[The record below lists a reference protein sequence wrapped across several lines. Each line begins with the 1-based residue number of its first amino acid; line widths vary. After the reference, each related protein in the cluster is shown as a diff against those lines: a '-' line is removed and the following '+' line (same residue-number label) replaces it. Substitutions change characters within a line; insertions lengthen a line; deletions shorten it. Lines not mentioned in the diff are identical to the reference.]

1 MSYTFKI
8 ALRYFFSR
16 SKQTV
21 VNRINSFALFMV
33 SISTAALFIVL
44 SAFAGLKDF
53 GLSFVNKFDPDF
65 EILPN
70 EGAYVYVTEKTIEN
84 LIKIPEIIAVAP
96 EIEEKVF
103 LTFKE
108 KNQVATLKA
117 VSPSYTKVI
126 PIDSLITLG
135 DWLSFKG
142 PDVVLGFGVAGN
154 LTAGVYDYN
163 NFLNVTVPKKS
174 NKSLLNLDPFN
185 SSPAL
190 ISGLYQVTEELD
202 KKYLFSSL
210 EFGQELLE
218 LDKNQYSFLA
228 LKTGPEINKSELY
241 KRILPLFKF
250 PISLSS
256 RKDKNAALYRM
267 LNVENLAIYF
277 IFSLVMVIALFNLI
291 GALIMM
297 VLDKQKQLKILLCL
311 GARPKGIQKIFF
323 LLGML
328 ICSIGGTFGLMI
340 GIIIV
345 LIQLYYPLISVPGTN
360 LSYPVLF
367 EFKNIFV
374 VIITLITLGTF
385 STFWATNGISK
396 KIVRIKQTPQ
406 L

>member
-8 ALRYFFSR
+8 ALRYFLSK

-33 SISTAALFIVL
+33 TISTASLFIVL

-65 EILPN
+65 EIQSYK
-70 EGAYVYVTEKTIEN
+70 GAYISVSEKTIRN
-84 LIKIPEIIAVAP
+84 LLEIPEIIAVAP

-117 VSPSYTKVI
+117 VSPSYVKVI

-142 PDVVLGFGVAGN
+142 PDVVLGFGIAGN

-163 NFLNVTVPKKS
+163 NFLNITVPKKS

-190 ISGLYQVTEELD
+190 IAGLYQVTEELD

-218 LDKNQYSFLA
+218 LNKNQYSLLA
-228 LKTGPEINKSELY
+228 LKTKPEVNKTELY

-277 IFSLVMVIALFNLI
+277 IFSLVMIIALFNLI

-297 VLDKQKQLKILLCL
+297 VLDKQRQLKILLSL

-323 LLGML
+323 SLGVL
-328 ICSIGGTFGLMI
+328 ICFIGGIFGLI
-340 GIIIV
+340 LGTIIV
-345 LIQLYYPLISVPGTN
+345 LIQLHFPFILVPGTN
-360 LSYPVLF
+360 LPYPVLF
-367 EFKNIFV
+367 KFENIFI

-385 STFWATNGISK
+385 STFWATKGISK

>member
-1 MSYTFKI
+1 MSYSFKI

-33 SISTAALFIVL
+33 FISTVALFVVL

-65 EILPN
+65 EIRSN
-70 EGAYVYVTEKTIEN
+70 EGAYIYVSNKTVEN
-84 LIKIPEIIAVAP
+84 LLKIPEIIAAAP

-117 VSPSYTKVI
+117 VSPSYIKVI
-126 PIDSLITLG
+126 PVDSLITLG

-142 PDVVLGFGVAGN
+142 PDVVLGFGIAGN

-174 NKSLLNLDPFN
+174 NKSLLSLDPFN

-210 EFGQELLE
+210 EFGQELLG
-218 LDKNQYSFLA
+218 LNRNQYSLLA
-228 LKTGPEINKSELY
+228 LKTEPGINKTELY
-241 KRILPLFKF
+241 NKILPFFKF
-250 PISLSS
+250 PISLTS

-277 IFSLVMVIALFNLI
+277 IFSLVMIIALFNLI
-291 GALIMM
+291 GAIIMM
-297 VLDKQKQLKILLCL
+297 VLDKQGQLKILLSL
-311 GARPKGIQKIFF
+311 GASPKGIQKIFF
-323 LLGML
+323 SLGML
-328 ICSIGGTFGLMI
+328 ICFFGGVFGLLI

-345 LIQLYYPLISVPGTN
+345 LMQLYYPFILVPGTN
-360 LSYPVLF
+360 MSYPVLF
-367 EFKNIFV
+367 EFKNIFIV
-374 VIITLITLGTF
+374 LITLITLGVF
-385 STFWATNGISK
+385 STLWATKGISK
-396 KIVRIKQTPQ
+396 KTIRIKQV

>member
-21 VNRINSFALFMV
+21 VNRINTFALFMV
-33 SISTAALFIVL
+33 FISTAALFIVL

-65 EILPN
+65 EIRSN
-70 EGAYVYVTEKTIEN
+70 EGAYMSVSENTIEN
-84 LIKIPEIIAVAP
+84 LLEIPEIMAAAP

-103 LTFKE
+103 LTFKD

-117 VSPSYTKVI
+117 VSPSYIKVI
-126 PIDSLITLG
+126 PVDSLITLG

-142 PDVVLGFGVAGN
+142 PDVVLGFGIAGN

-174 NKSLLNLDPFN
+174 NKSLLSLDPFN

-190 ISGLYQVTEELD
+190 VSGLYQVTEELD

-210 EFGQELLE
+210 DFGQELLE
-218 LDKNQYSFLA
+218 LNKNQYSFLA
-228 LKTGPEINKSELY
+228 IKTKPGINKIDLY
-241 KRILPLFKF
+241 NKILPFFNF
-250 PISLSS
+250 PISLIS
-256 RKDKNAALYRM
+256 REEKNASLYRM

-277 IFSLVMVIALFNLI
+277 IFSLVMIIALFNLI
-291 GALIMM
+291 GAIIMM
-297 VLDKQKQLKILLCL
+297 VLDKQDQLKILISL
-311 GARPKGIQKIFF
+311 GARPKAIQKIFF
-323 LLGML
+323 SLGML
-328 ICSIGGTFGLMI
+328 ICFFGGIFGMII

-345 LIQLYYPLISVPGTN
+345 LVQLYFPFILVPGTN

-367 EFKNIFV
+367 EFKNIFIV
-374 VIITLITLGTF
+374 LVTLITLGTF
-385 STFWATNGISK
+385 STFWATKGISK
-396 KIVRIKQTPQ
+396 KIVRIKQA

>member
-1 MSYTFKI
+1 MSYSFKI

-33 SISTAALFIVL
+33 FISTVALFVVL

-65 EILPN
+65 EIRSN
-70 EGAYVYVTEKTIEN
+70 EGAYIYLSDNTVEN
-84 LIKIPEIIAVAP
+84 LLKIPEIIAAAP

-117 VSPSYTKVI
+117 VSPSYIKVI
-126 PIDSLITLG
+126 PVDSLITLG

-142 PDVVLGFGVAGN
+142 PDVVLGFGIAGN

-163 NFLNVTVPKKS
+163 NFLNVTVPKKN
-174 NKSLLNLDPFN
+174 NKSLLSLDLFN

-190 ISGLYQVTEELD
+190 VSGLYQVTEELD

-210 EFGQELLE
+210 EFGQELLG
-218 LDKNQYSFLA
+218 LNKNQYSLLA
-228 LKTGPEINKSELY
+228 LKTEPGINKTKLY
-241 KRILPLFKF
+241 NKILPFFKF
-250 PISLSS
+250 PISLTS

-277 IFSLVMVIALFNLI
+277 IFSLVMIIALFNLI
-291 GALIMM
+291 GAIIMM
-297 VLDKQKQLKILLCL
+297 VLDKQGQLKILLSL
-311 GARPKGIQKIFF
+311 GASPKGIQKIFF
-323 LLGML
+323 SLGML
-328 ICSIGGTFGLMI
+328 ICFFGGVFGLLI

-345 LIQLYYPLISVPGTN
+345 LMQLYYPFILVPGTN
-360 LSYPVLF
+360 MSYPVLF
-367 EFKNIFV
+367 EFKNIFIV
-374 VIITLITLGTF
+374 LITLITLGVF
-385 STFWATNGISK
+385 STLWATKGISK
-396 KIVRIKQTPQ
+396 KTIRIKQV

>member
-1 MSYTFKI
+1 MSYTFRI
-8 ALRYFFSR
+8 ALRYFFSK
-16 SKQTV
+16 SNQTV

-33 SISTAALFIVL
+33 FISTAALFVVL

-65 EILPN
+65 EIRSI
-70 EGAYVYVTEKTIEN
+70 EGAYMSVSEKTIEN
-84 LIKIPEIIAVAP
+84 LLEIPEIIAAAP

-103 LTFKE
+103 LTYKE

-117 VSPSYTKVI
+117 VSPSYVKVV

-142 PDVVLGFGVAGN
+142 PDVVLGFGIAGN

-163 NFLNVTVPKKS
+163 NFLDVTVPKKT

-190 ISGLYQVTEELD
+190 ISGLYQISEELD
-202 KKYLFSSL
+202 KKYLFSSI

-218 LDKNQYSFLA
+218 LNKDQYSFLA
-228 LKTGPEINKSELY
+228 IKTKPGINKIDLY
-241 KRILPLFKF
+241 GKILPFFKF
-250 PISLSS
+250 PISLIS
-256 RKDKNAALYRM
+256 REDKNASLYRM

-277 IFSLVMVIALFNLI
+277 IFSLVMIIALFNLI
-291 GALIMM
+291 GAIIMM
-297 VLDKQKQLKILLCL
+297 VLDKQGQLKILLSL

-323 LLGML
+323 LLGVL
-328 ICSIGGTFGLMI
+328 ICLFGGIFGLII

-345 LIQLYYPLISVPGTN
+345 LFQLYYPFIFVPGTN

-367 EFKNIFV
+367 EFKNILIV
-374 VIITLITLGTF
+374 LITLITLGTF
-385 STFWATNGISK
+385 STFWATKGISK
-396 KIVRIKQTPQ
+396 KIFKIKQALQ

>member
-1 MSYTFKI
+1 MSYSFKI

-33 SISTAALFIVL
+33 FISTVALFVVL

-65 EILPN
+65 EIRSN
-70 EGAYVYVTEKTIEN
+70 EGAYIYLSDNTVEN
-84 LIKIPEIIAVAP
+84 LLKIPEIIAAAP

-117 VSPSYTKVI
+117 VSPSYIKVI
-126 PIDSLITLG
+126 PVDSLITLG

-142 PDVVLGFGVAGN
+142 PDVVLGFGIAGN

-163 NFLNVTVPKKS
+163 NFLNVTVPKKN
-174 NKSLLNLDPFN
+174 NKSLLSLDLFN

-190 ISGLYQVTEELD
+190 VSGLYQVTEELD

-210 EFGQELLE
+210 EFGQELLG
-218 LDKNQYSFLA
+218 LNKNQYSLLA
-228 LKTGPEINKSELY
+228 LKTEPGINKTKLY
-241 KRILPLFKF
+241 NKILPFFKF
-250 PISLSS
+250 PISLTS

-277 IFSLVMVIALFNLI
+277 IFSLVMIIALFNLI
-291 GALIMM
+291 GAIIMM
-297 VLDKQKQLKILLCL
+297 VLDKQGQLKILLSL
-311 GARPKGIQKIFF
+311 GASPKGIQKIFF
-323 LLGML
+323 SLGML
-328 ICSIGGTFGLMI
+328 ICFFGGVFGLLI

-345 LIQLYYPLISVPGTN
+345 LMQLYYPFILVPGTN
-360 LSYPVLF
+360 MSYPVLF
-367 EFKNIFV
+367 ELKNIFIV
-374 VIITLITLGTF
+374 LITLITLGVF
-385 STFWATNGISK
+385 STLWATKGISK
-396 KIVRIKQTPQ
+396 KTFRIKQV

>member
-1 MSYTFKI
+1 MSYSFKI

-33 SISTAALFIVL
+33 FISTVALFVVL

-65 EILPN
+65 EIRSN
-70 EGAYVYVTEKTIEN
+70 EGAYIYVSNKTVEN
-84 LIKIPEIIAVAP
+84 LLKIPEIIAAAP

-117 VSPSYTKVI
+117 VSPSYIKVI
-126 PIDSLITLG
+126 PVDSLITLG

-142 PDVVLGFGVAGN
+142 PDVVLGFGIAGN

-174 NKSLLNLDPFN
+174 NKSLLSLDPFN

-210 EFGQELLE
+210 EFGQELLG
-218 LDKNQYSFLA
+218 LNKNQYSLLA
-228 LKTGPEINKSELY
+228 LKTEPGINKTELY
-241 KRILPLFKF
+241 NKILPFFKF
-250 PISLSS
+250 PISLTS

-277 IFSLVMVIALFNLI
+277 IFSLVMIIALFNLI
-291 GALIMM
+291 GAIIMM
-297 VLDKQKQLKILLCL
+297 VLDKQGQLKILLSL
-311 GARPKGIQKIFF
+311 GASPKGIQKIFF
-323 LLGML
+323 SLGML
-328 ICSIGGTFGLMI
+328 ICFFGGVFGLLI

-345 LIQLYYPLISVPGTN
+345 LMQLYYPFILVPGTN
-360 LSYPVLF
+360 MSYPVLF
-367 EFKNIFV
+367 EFKNIFIV
-374 VIITLITLGTF
+374 LITLITLGVF
-385 STFWATNGISK
+385 STLWATKGISK
-396 KIVRIKQTPQ
+396 KTIRIKQV

>member
-1 MSYTFKI
+1 
-8 ALRYFFSR
+8 
-16 SKQTV
+16 
-21 VNRINSFALFMV
+21 MV

-228 LKTGPEINKSELY
+228 LKTVPEINKTELY
-241 KRILPLFKF
+241 KKF
-250 PISLSS
+250 RLSLSFQF
-256 RKDKNAALYRM
+256 LY
-267 LNVENLAIYF
+267 
-277 IFSLVMVIALFNLI
+277 
-291 GALIMM
+291 
-297 VLDKQKQLKILLCL
+297 
-311 GARPKGIQKIFF
+311 
-323 LLGML
+323 LLG
-328 ICSIGGTFGLMI
+328 
-340 GIIIV
+340 
-345 LIQLYYPLISVPGTN
+345 
-360 LSYPVLF
+360 
-367 EFKNIFV
+367 
-374 VIITLITLGTF
+374 
-385 STFWATNGISK
+385 
-396 KIVRIKQTPQ
+396 KIKMQHYIEC
-406 L
+406 

>member
-33 SISTAALFIVL
+33 FISTAALFIVL

-53 GLSFVNKFDPDF
+53 GISFVNKFDPDF
-65 EILPN
+65 EIRSVK
-70 EGAYVYVTEKTIEN
+70 GAYMPVSDKTIEN
-84 LIKIPEIIAVAP
+84 LLEIPEIIAAAP

-103 LTFKE
+103 LTFKD
-108 KNQVATLKA
+108 KNQVAILKA
-117 VSPSYTKVI
+117 VTPSYIKVI

-142 PDVVLGFGVAGN
+142 SEVVLGFGIAGN
-154 LTAGVYDYN
+154 LSAGVYDYN
-163 NFLNVTVPKKS
+163 NFLNVTVPKKN

-202 KKYLFSSL
+202 KKYLFSSI
-210 EFGQELLE
+210 EFGQELLG
-218 LDKNQYSFLA
+218 LNKNQYSFLA
-228 LKTGPEINKSELY
+228 IKTKSGINKIDLY
-241 KRILPLFKF
+241 NKILPFFKF
-250 PISLSS
+250 PISLVS
-256 RKDKNAALYRM
+256 REDKNASLYRM

-277 IFSLVMVIALFNLI
+277 IFSLVMIIALFNLI
-291 GALIMM
+291 GAIIMM
-297 VLDKQKQLKILLCL
+297 VLDKQEQLKILLSL
-311 GARPKGIQKIFF
+311 GARPMGIQKIFF

-328 ICSIGGTFGLMI
+328 ICFFGGIFGLMI

-345 LIQLYYPLISVPGTN
+345 LVQFYFPFILVPGTN
-360 LSYPVLF
+360 LSYPVIF
-367 EFKNIFV
+367 EIKNILIV
-374 VIITLITLGTF
+374 LATLFSLGTF
-385 STFWATNGISK
+385 STFWATKGISK
-396 KIVRIKQTPQ
+396 KIFRFKQA

>member
-21 VNRINSFALFMV
+21 VNRINFFALFMV

-65 EILPN
+65 EIQSY
-70 EGAYVYVTEKTIEN
+70 EGAYISVTDKTIEN
-84 LIKIPEIIAVAP
+84 LLEIPEIIAVAT

-117 VSPSYTKVI
+117 VSPSYTEVI

-154 LTAGVYDYN
+154 LAAGVYDYN

-218 LDKNQYSFLA
+218 LDENQYSSLA

-277 IFSLVMVIALFNLI
+277 IFSLVMIIALFNLI
-291 GALIMM
+291 GAIIMM
-297 VLDKQKQLKILLCL
+297 VLDKQGQLKILLSL
-311 GARPKGIQKIFF
+311 GASPKGIQKIFF
-323 LLGML
+323 SLGML
-328 ICSIGGTFGLMI
+328 ICFFGGVFGLLI

-345 LIQLYYPLISVPGTN
+345 LMQLYYPFILVPGTN
-360 LSYPVLF
+360 MSYPVLF
-367 EFKNIFV
+367 EFKNIFIV
-374 VIITLITLGTF
+374 LITLITLGVF
-385 STFWATNGISK
+385 STLWATKGISK
-396 KIVRIKQTPQ
+396 KTFRIKQV

>member
-8 ALRYFFSR
+8 ALRYFLSK

-33 SISTAALFIVL
+33 TISTASLFIVL

-65 EILPN
+65 EIQSYK
-70 EGAYVYVTEKTIEN
+70 GAYISVSEKTIRN
-84 LIKIPEIIAVAP
+84 LLEIPEIIAVAP

-117 VSPSYTKVI
+117 VSPSYVKVI

-142 PDVVLGFGVAGN
+142 PDVVLGFGIAGN

-163 NFLNVTVPKKS
+163 NFLNITVPKKS

-190 ISGLYQVTEELD
+190 IAGLYQVTEELD

-218 LDKNQYSFLA
+218 LNKNQYSLLA
-228 LKTGPEINKSELY
+228 LKTKPEVNKTKLY

-277 IFSLVMVIALFNLI
+277 IFSLVMIIALFNLI

-297 VLDKQKQLKILLCL
+297 VLDKQRQLKILLSL

-323 LLGML
+323 SLGVL
-328 ICSIGGTFGLMI
+328 ICFIGGIFGLI
-340 GIIIV
+340 LGTIIV
-345 LIQLYYPLISVPGTN
+345 LIQLHFPFILVPGTN
-360 LSYPVLF
+360 LPYPVLF
-367 EFKNIFV
+367 KFENIFI

-385 STFWATNGISK
+385 STFWATKGISK

>member
-8 ALRYFFSR
+8 ALRYFFSK

-33 SISTAALFIVL
+33 FISTAALFIVL

-53 GLSFVNKFDPDF
+53 GISFVNKFDPDF
-65 EILPN
+65 EIRSN
-70 EGAYVYVTEKTIEN
+70 DGAYISVSEKTIEN
-84 LIKIPEIIAVAP
+84 LSDIPEIIAVAL

-103 LTFKE
+103 LTYKE

-126 PIDSLITLG
+126 PIENLITLG

-163 NFLNVTVPKKS
+163 NFLNVRVPKKS
-174 NKSLLNLDPFN
+174 NKSLLSLDPFN
-185 SSPAL
+185 SSTAL

-218 LDKNQYSFLA
+218 LNKDQYSFLA
-228 LKTGPEINKSELY
+228 LKTKPEVNKSELY
-241 KRILPLFKF
+241 NRISPLFKF
-250 PISLSS
+250 PILLTS
-256 RKDKNAALYRM
+256 REDKNAALYRM
-267 LNVENLAIYF
+267 MNIENLAIYF
-277 IFSLVMVIALFNLI
+277 IFSLVMVLALFNII

-297 VLDKQKQLKILLCL
+297 VLDKQDQLKILLSL

-323 LLGML
+323 LLGIL
-328 ICSIGGTFGLMI
+328 ICFIGGIFGLII

-345 LIQLYYPLISVPGTN
+345 LIQLYFPFILVPGTN

-367 EFKNIFV
+367 EFKNILIV
-374 VIITLITLGTF
+374 LITLMSLGTF
-385 STFWATNGISK
+385 STFWATKGISK
-396 KIVRIKQTPQ
+396 KIVRIKQT

>member
-8 ALRYFFSR
+8 ALRYFLSK

-33 SISTAALFIVL
+33 TISTASLFIVL

-65 EILPN
+65 EIQSYK
-70 EGAYVYVTEKTIEN
+70 GAYISVSEKTIKN
-84 LIKIPEIIAVAP
+84 LLEIPEIIAVAP

-117 VSPSYTKVI
+117 VSPSYVKVI

-142 PDVVLGFGVAGN
+142 PDVVLGFGIAGN

-163 NFLNVTVPKKS
+163 NFLNITVPKKS

-190 ISGLYQVTEELD
+190 IAGLYQVTEELD

-218 LDKNQYSFLA
+218 LNKNQYSLLA
-228 LKTGPEINKSELY
+228 LKTKPEVNKTKLY

-277 IFSLVMVIALFNLI
+277 IFSLVMIIALFNLI

-297 VLDKQKQLKILLCL
+297 VLDKQRQLKILLSL

-323 LLGML
+323 SLGVL
-328 ICSIGGTFGLMI
+328 ICFIGGIFGLI
-340 GIIIV
+340 LGTIIV
-345 LIQLYYPLISVPGTN
+345 LIQLHFPFILVPGTN
-360 LSYPVLF
+360 LPYPVLF
-367 EFKNIFV
+367 KFENIFI

-385 STFWATNGISK
+385 STFWATKGISK

>member
-8 ALRYFFSR
+8 ARRYFFSK

-33 SISTAALFIVL
+33 FISTAALFIVL

-53 GLSFVNKFDPDF
+53 GISFVNKFDPDF
-65 EILPN
+65 EIRSN
-70 EGAYVYVTEKTIEN
+70 DGAYISVSEKTIEN
-84 LIKIPEIIAVAP
+84 LSDIPEIIAVAL

-103 LTFKE
+103 LTYKE

-126 PIDSLITLG
+126 PIENLITLG

-142 PDVVLGFGVAGN
+142 PDVVLGFGIAGN

-163 NFLNVTVPKKS
+163 NFLNVRVPKKS

-218 LDKNQYSFLA
+218 LNKNQYSFLA
-228 LKTGPEINKSELY
+228 LKTKPGINKSEIY
-241 KRILPLFKF
+241 NRISPLFKF
-250 PISLSS
+250 PISLTS
-256 RKDKNAALYRM
+256 REDKNAALYRM

-277 IFSLVMVIALFNLI
+277 IFSLVMVLALFNLI
-291 GALIMM
+291 GALIIM
-297 VLDKQKQLKILLCL
+297 VLDKQDQLKILLSL

-323 LLGML
+323 SLGML
-328 ICSIGGTFGLMI
+328 ICFIGGILGLII

-345 LIQLYYPLISVPGTN
+345 LIQLYFPFILVPGTN

-367 EFKNIFV
+367 EFKNILIV
-374 VIITLITLGTF
+374 LITLMSLGTF
-385 STFWATNGISK
+385 STFWATKGISK
-396 KIVRIKQTPQ
+396 KIVRIKQNPQ

>member
-1 MSYTFKI
+1 MSYSFKI

-33 SISTAALFIVL
+33 FISTVALFVVL

-65 EILPN
+65 EIRSN
-70 EGAYVYVTEKTIEN
+70 EGAYIYVSNKTVEN
-84 LIKIPEIIAVAP
+84 LLKIPEIIAAAP

-117 VSPSYTKVI
+117 VSPSYIKVI
-126 PIDSLITLG
+126 PVDSLITLG

-142 PDVVLGFGVAGN
+142 PDVVLGFGIAGN

-174 NKSLLNLDPFN
+174 NKSLLSLDPFN

-210 EFGQELLE
+210 EFGQELLG
-218 LDKNQYSFLA
+218 LNKNQYSLLA
-228 LKTGPEINKSELY
+228 LKTEPGINKTELY
-241 KRILPLFKF
+241 NKILPFFKF
-250 PISLSS
+250 PISLTS

-291 GALIMM
+291 GALIIM
-297 VLDKQKQLKILLCL
+297 VLDKQRQLKILLSL

-323 LLGML
+323 SLGML
-328 ICSIGGTFGLMI
+328 ICFFGGVFGLLI

-345 LIQLYYPLISVPGTN
+345 LMQLYYPFILVPGTN
-360 LSYPVLF
+360 MSYPVLF
-367 EFKNIFV
+367 EFKNIFIV
-374 VIITLITLGTF
+374 LITLITLGVF
-385 STFWATNGISK
+385 STLWATKGISK
-396 KIVRIKQTPQ
+396 KTIRIKQV

>member
-1 MSYTFKI
+1 MSYSFKI

-33 SISTAALFIVL
+33 FISTVALFVVL

-65 EILPN
+65 EIRSN
-70 EGAYVYVTEKTIEN
+70 EGAYIYVSNKTVEN
-84 LIKIPEIIAVAP
+84 LLKIPEIIAAAP

-117 VSPSYTKVI
+117 VSPSYIKVI
-126 PIDSLITLG
+126 PVDSLVTLG

-142 PDVVLGFGVAGN
+142 PDVVLGFGIAGN

-174 NKSLLNLDPFN
+174 NKSLLSLDPFN

-210 EFGQELLE
+210 EFGQELLG
-218 LDKNQYSFLA
+218 LNKNQYSLLA
-228 LKTGPEINKSELY
+228 LKTEPGINKTELY
-241 KRILPLFKF
+241 NKILPFFKF
-250 PISLSS
+250 PISLTS

-277 IFSLVMVIALFNLI
+277 IFSLVMIIALFNLI
-291 GALIMM
+291 GAIIMM
-297 VLDKQKQLKILLCL
+297 VLDKQGQLKILLSL
-311 GARPKGIQKIFF
+311 GASPKGIQKIFF
-323 LLGML
+323 SLGML
-328 ICSIGGTFGLMI
+328 ICFFGGVFGLLI

-345 LIQLYYPLISVPGTN
+345 LMQLYYPFILVPGTN
-360 LSYPVLF
+360 MSYPVLI
-367 EFKNIFV
+367 EFKNIFIV
-374 VIITLITLGTF
+374 LITLITLGVF
-385 STFWATNGISK
+385 STLWATKGISK
-396 KIVRIKQTPQ
+396 KTIRIKQV

>member
-8 ALRYFFSR
+8 ALRYFLSK

-33 SISTAALFIVL
+33 TISTASLFIVL

-65 EILPN
+65 EIQSYK
-70 EGAYVYVTEKTIEN
+70 GAYISVSEKTIRN
-84 LIKIPEIIAVAP
+84 LLEIPEIIAVAP

-117 VSPSYTKVI
+117 VSPSYVKVI

-142 PDVVLGFGVAGN
+142 PDVVLGFGIAGN

-163 NFLNVTVPKKS
+163 NFLNITVPKKS

-190 ISGLYQVTEELD
+190 IAGLYQVTEELD

-218 LDKNQYSFLA
+218 LNKNQYSLLA
-228 LKTGPEINKSELY
+228 LKTKPEVNKTKLY

-277 IFSLVMVIALFNLI
+277 IFSLVMIIALFNLI

-297 VLDKQKQLKILLCL
+297 VLDKQRQLKILLSL

-323 LLGML
+323 SLGVL
-328 ICSIGGTFGLMI
+328 ICFIGGIFGLI
-340 GIIIV
+340 LGTIIV
-345 LIQLYYPLISVPGTN
+345 LIQLHFPFILVPGTN
-360 LSYPVLF
+360 LPYPVLF
-367 EFKNIFV
+367 KFENIFI

-385 STFWATNGISK
+385 STFWATKGISK
-396 KIVRIKQTPQ
+396 KIAIIKQTPQ